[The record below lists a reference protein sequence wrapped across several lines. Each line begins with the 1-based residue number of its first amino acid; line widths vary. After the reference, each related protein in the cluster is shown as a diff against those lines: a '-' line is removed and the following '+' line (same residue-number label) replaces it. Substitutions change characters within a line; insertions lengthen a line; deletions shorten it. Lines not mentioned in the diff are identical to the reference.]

1 MLVLDA
7 WRHSKV
13 KDVLL
18 RSRFVKSFLVCLITL
33 HGLCAAAD
41 EWVTLQNNSGQSI
54 RVKLLRM
61 QGNSVHIEMAGG
73 RSMKTPL
80 SVYNESSQERIR
92 QYFYQQ
98 LLVPESFECKLSEVR
113 LPGKNKRLNSEGSIE
128 ITESKRA
135 YSISL
140 SSLISESLHDIRL
153 EYLIFHF
160 EDAIGGEKRSEGS
173 VKRIKGKLN
182 VALLEAYAKQKLQT
196 EPIEFRETRLMP
208 GWVWAKGSGARD
220 SKDRLDGIWIKLFVG
235 DQLVLQQSSPASL
248 STNEAW

>member
-13 KDVLL
+13 KDMLL
-18 RSRFVKSFLVCLITL
+18 RSRIVKSVLVCLITL

-80 SVYNESSQERIR
+80 SVYNEASQSLIR
-92 QYFYQQ
+92 QHFYQL
-98 LLVPESFECKLSEVR
+98 LLVPENFECKLSEVR

-135 YSISL
+135 YSIGL
-140 SSLISESLHDIRL
+140 SSRISESLHDIRL

-160 EDAIGGEKRSEGS
+160 VDAIGGEKRSEGS

-182 VALLEAYAKQKLQT
+182 LAVLEGYSNQKLQT
-196 EPIEFRETRLMP
+196 EPVEFRETRLMP
-208 GWVWAKGSGARD
+208 GWVWSKGSGARD

-235 DQLVLQQSSPASL
+235 DQLVLQQSRPASL
-248 STNEAW
+248 ASKEAW